1 MRKVIELRISLNNYS
16 QRSRL
21 SPVGGVGDADLSA

>member
-1 MRKVIELRISLNNYS
+1 MWVFDLNLFQNAL